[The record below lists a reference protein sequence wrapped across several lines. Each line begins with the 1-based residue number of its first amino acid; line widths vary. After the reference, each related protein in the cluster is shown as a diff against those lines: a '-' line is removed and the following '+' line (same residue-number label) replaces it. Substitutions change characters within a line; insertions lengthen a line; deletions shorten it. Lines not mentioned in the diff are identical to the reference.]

1 MLGHEKHTTMS
12 TTEREIRQDF
22 NMSYPM
28 IWFFIGLVICLLVFA
43 AIVSHDVKMC
53 LYFAGAGVFLIIF
66 TQFGMRSRPAYITAR
81 TWRLTDTGFQR
92 IYPSGEAEIIRWD
105 QIRHMKWARFLG
117 LTIRW
122 EESKGEHQSRSK
134 IFRDEFRLDS
144 FCRQY
149 RAALFVQKEEAGTLT
164 SIAKNKRIPVDWYEL
179 W

>member
-1 MLGHEKHTTMS
+1 MS
-12 TTEREIRQDF
+12 R
-22 NMSYPM
+22 
-28 IWFFIGLVICLLVFA
+28 C
-43 AIVSHDVKMC
+43 
-53 LYFAGAGVFLIIF
+53 
-66 TQFGMRSRPAYITAR
+66 AYILPEPVFFLLFHPVWYAFPTCLHNSEDMEVDR
-81 TWRLTDTGFQR
+81 HGFQR